1 MMEDMDPDTKSYFTF
16 SFVDGGKQV
25 TLNFNK
31 QDARVPDVLEEF
43 MHFMKACGYCF
54 EIDDYFDVVNDFK
67 DKAETEEELW
77 ESTNEPNTQTRTKT
91 SEPNFPHDH
100 VGQVKWVDLDG
111 KEYTFNTWYDK
122 QRHPFNNGF
131 FYKSEDI

>member
-1 MMEDMDPDTKSYFTF
+1 MEDMDPDTKSYFTF

-31 QDARVPDVLEEF
+31 QDPRVPDVLEEF

-100 VGQVKWVDLDG
+100 VGQVKWIEKWVDENG
-111 KEYTFNTWYDK
+111 KEYTKEYTPMDK
-122 QRHPFNNGF
+122 GF
-131 FYKSEDI
+131 FYKSEDY